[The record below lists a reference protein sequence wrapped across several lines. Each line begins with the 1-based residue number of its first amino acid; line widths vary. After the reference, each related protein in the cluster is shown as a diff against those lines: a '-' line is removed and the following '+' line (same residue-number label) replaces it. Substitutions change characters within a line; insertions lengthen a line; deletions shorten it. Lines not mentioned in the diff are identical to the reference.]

1 MILDYMK
8 KGYRTEYITESY
20 ISSPPA
26 AFIVDE
32 YGNMFTLG
40 LTFQRYSDSP
50 NGEYSFDI
58 LQNGYPTGEYAS
70 RIERRNNKV
79 RIFTRKGWKIFN
91 GKVFI

>member
-20 ISSPPA
+20 VSSPPA

-32 YGNMFTLG
+32 YGSMFTLG
-40 LTFQRYSDSP
+40 LEFQRYSDAP

-58 LQNGYPTGEYAS
+58 LCNGYPTGEFAS
-70 RIERRNNKV
+70 RIERRNGKV

-91 GKVFI
+91 GASFI

>member
-1 MILDYMK
+1 MILPYML
-8 KGYRTEYITESY
+8 KGYRTEFITEPY
-20 ISSPPA
+20 VSSPPA

-40 LTFQRYSDSP
+40 LQFQRYSDAP
-50 NGEYSFDI
+50 NGEYGFDI
-58 LQNGYPTGEYAS
+58 LINGFPTGEYAS

-91 GKVFI
+91 GTSFV